1 MRHQRIRTPRW
12 LLIAA
17 GVAFAAAGCGTT
29 VTHPESLGKV
39 SIPKPPTIDAAT
51 RRGIDRTLDR
61 FVRDAVER
69 RDPLGARAV
78 ASPMMRSGM
87 TQADWANGSLP
98 VAPFQAKGRHF
109 HGYTVVSATPSQ
121 VYLTMILQAKH
132 PKDVG
137 AIDYNVRLTRIKGA
151 WLVDW
156 MSPTA
161 FFAPSSKRPALFAE
175 PDLAPSAGANFLQ
188 PKSHGTLIF
197 EGVMA
202 VLLLPAAVVA
212 GYLLLNVVRE
222 RRRSGIPDTDE
233 RWAAA
238 MRPPKD

>member
-1 MRHQRIRTPRW
+1 MAVGIS
-12 LLIAA
+12 L
-17 GVAFAAAGCGTT
+17 AAAGCGTT

-51 RRGIDRTLDR
+51 RRGIDRTLDV
-61 FVRDAVER
+61 FVRDGVER
-69 RDPLGARAV
+69 RAPLQAKAV
-78 ASPMMRSGM
+78 ASPTMRSGM
-87 TQADWANGSLP
+87 TQSDWAHGNLP
-98 VAPFQAKGRHF
+98 VPPFQAHGRHF
-109 HGYTVVSATPSQ
+109 HGYSIVSATHSQ

-132 PKDVG
+132 PRKQG
-137 AIDYNVRLTRIKGA
+137 AVDYDIRLSRVKGD

-175 PDLAPSAGANFLQ
+175 PDLGPSAGVYFLQ

-197 EGVMA
+197 EGVVA
-202 VLLLPAAVVA
+202 VLLLPAAAFV
-212 GYLLLNVVRE
+212 GYLLLHIVRE
-222 RRRSGIPDTDE
+222 RRRPGMPDTDE

-238 MRPPKD
+238 MRSPKE

>member
-1 MRHQRIRTPRW
+1 MRLQSTRTPRR
-12 LLIAA
+12 LLAA
-17 GVAFAAAGCGTT
+17 VGVVLAAAGCGTT
-29 VTHPESLGKV
+29 VSHPEALGKV

-51 RRGIDRTLDR
+51 RRGIDHTLDV

-69 RDPLGARAV
+69 RAPLQAKVV
-78 ASPMMRSGM
+78 ASPMMRRGV

-109 HGYTVVSATPSQ
+109 HGYTIVSATPSQ

-132 PKDVG
+132 PKQVG
-137 AIDYNVRLTRIKGA
+137 AVDYNIRLTRIKGD

-156 MSPTA
+156 MTPTA
-161 FFAPSSKRPALFAE
+161 VFAPTSKRPALFAE
-175 PDLAPSAGANFLQ
+175 PDLAPSAGARTLQ

-202 VLLLPAAVVA
+202 VLLLPVAAFA
-212 GYLLLNVVRE
+212 GYMLLHVIRE
-222 RRRSGIPDTDE
+222 RRRPGTPETDE

-238 MRPPKD
+238 LRSPKD